1 MEQLHKIVGDANM
14 RILTID
20 GYLYTISLDKDPKIT
35 EIEGDEWE
43 DLMHHY
49 GLHFYDMIMVH
60 FEECREFLKAKIY
73 GENMRPKNLISAPTR
88 QVNYQQ
94 FPFDIQGK

>member
-1 MEQLHKIVGDANM
+1 M

-20 GYLYTISLDKDPKIT
+20 GYLYTISLDKDPNIT

-43 DLMHHY
+43 DLVHHY

-60 FEECREFLKAKIY
+60 LDEGAEFLKAEVY
-73 GENMRPKNLISAPTR
+73 GENMRPKKLISAPTT
-88 QVNYQQ
+88 QVNYQK
-94 FPFDIQGK
+94 FPFAIQGK